1 MAERFMVRLSESGV
15 LCELRVL
22 GWEQRQVGWG
32 LRLERCLTQ
41 RLSCKLGVDRLRG
54 AWELGWWRVHR
65 WSIVWLG

>member
-1 MAERFMVRLSESGV
+1 MAERCLVGLSESWV

-22 GWEQRQVGWG
+22 GREQRQVDWG

-41 RLSCKLGVDRLRG
+41 RLSCKLGVNRLRG
-54 AWELGWWRVHR
+54 AWVLGWWRVHG